1 MALRLRRLALV
12 ALLLAVLSACA
23 PPLLAPPPGAP
34 PVSSRARYLVDGIN
48 SIRAGRG
55 LAPLTLDPALHL
67 SARRWAGVLAAE
79 GGLRHMDLAQI
90 PLPFSAA
97 AENVAVAGDV
107 ASAHLA
113 LVQSPGHFTNMV
125 NGTYTKVGVSA
136 QRGADGR
143 MFVVEQF
150 CRC

>member
-1 MALRLRRLALV
+1 V
-12 ALLLAVLSACA
+12 ALLLAVLSACTPA
-23 PPLLAPPPGAP
+23 LAPPPAAP
-34 PVSSRARYLVDGIN
+34 PVSSRAQYLVNGIN

-55 LAPLTLDPALHL
+55 LAPVTLDPALHL

-79 GGLRHMDLAQI
+79 GGLRHSDLGQI
-90 PLPFSAA
+90 PLPFSMAG
-97 AENVAVAGDV
+97 ENVAVAGDV

-113 LVQSPGHFTNMV
+113 LVRSPGHFANMV
-125 NGTYTKVGVSA
+125 NGAYTKVGASA
-136 QRGADGR
+136 QRSGDGR

>member
-12 ALLLAVLSACA
+12 ALLLAVLSACTPA
-23 PPLLAPPPGAP
+23 LAPPPPAP
-34 PVSSRARYLVDGIN
+34 PVSSRAQYLVNGIN
-48 SIRAGRG
+48 SVRAGRG
-55 LAPLTLDPALHL
+55 VAPLAIDPALML

-79 GGLRHMDLAQI
+79 GGLRHMDLAQL
-90 PLPFSAA
+90 PLPFTAA

-107 ASAHLA
+107 ASGHQA
-113 LVQSPGHFTNMV
+113 LVHSPGHFANMV

-143 MFVVEQF
+143 MFVVQQF

>member
-1 MALRLRRLALV
+1 MALHLRRLALV
-12 ALLLAVLSACA
+12 ALLLAVLSACTPA
-23 PPLLAPPPGAP
+23 LAPPPAAP
-34 PVSSRARYLVDGIN
+34 PVSSRARYLVNGIN

-55 LAPLTLDPALHL
+55 LPPLTLDPALHL

-79 GGLRHMDLAQI
+79 GGLRHMDLGQL
-90 PLPFSAA
+90 PLPFTMAG
-97 AENVAVAGDV
+97 ENVAVAGDV

-113 LVQSPGHFTNMV
+113 LVRSPGHFANMV
-125 NGTYTKVGVSA
+125 NGAYTKVGVSA
-136 QRGADGR
+136 QRSGDR